1 MLQRLN
7 SNTLQFLIIAVAA
20 IFFIPFLGNVH
31 LFDWDEIN
39 FAESAREMIVTGDYS
54 TVQIDY
60 MPFWEKPPLFIWM
73 QVISMKMFGINEFAA
88 RFPNALCG
96 IFTLLLLFR
105 IGYKLIDKQFGVLWT
120 LVYFG
125 SLLPH
130 MYFKSGII
138 DPWFNLFIFLGI
150 YQIIRYFSNT
160 GKPMQHAV
168 LSAFFIGLGILTK
181 GPVALL
187 LFGATA
193 GLYILINKFRVPFKI
208 IHILVF
214 IIVLTITGG
223 FWFILMILKGNFDI
237 IQDFIEYQ
245 IRLFN
250 TRDSGHGGFFG
261 YHFVV
266 FLFGIFPASIF
277 AISAF
282 KLKKTDSLQFN
293 NYKSWMIIL
302 TVLVLVIFSIVK
314 TKIVHYSSLMYFP
327 VTFLA
332 TSTLYNYIKKS
343 EKWPVWQTVF
353 ILTIALILV
362 AITAILQYVVANAQS
377 EFIQNAIA
385 DKFTLENLQA
395 QVQWSGFEFLASIF
409 YFLALII
416 LITYFKSGKNQIKTI
431 LVFFFSGIY
440 FNVLIMLYV
449 GRVEKYSQNAAL
461 EFYKQ
466 KEHENC
472 YVETIGFKSYADLF
486 YTNKKEP
493 ENRNSLDRNW
503 LLTGPIDKPVYFV
516 TKVNK
521 LDGYLQQYPQ
531 LKILYKKNGY
541 VFLKRE
547 IN

>member
-1 MLQRLN
+1 
-7 SNTLQFLIIAVAA
+7 
-20 IFFIPFLGNVH
+20 
-31 LFDWDEIN
+31 
-39 FAESAREMIVTGDYS
+39 
-54 TVQIDY
+54 
-60 MPFWEKPPLFIWM
+60 
-73 QVISMKMFGINEFAA
+73 
-88 RFPNALCG
+88 
-96 IFTLLLLFR
+96 
-105 IGYKLIDKQFGVLWT
+105 
-120 LVYFG
+120 
-125 SLLPH
+125 
-130 MYFKSGII
+130 
-138 DPWFNLFIFLGI
+138 
-150 YQIIRYFSNT
+150 
-160 GKPMQHAV
+160 
-168 LSAFFIGLGILTK
+168 
-181 GPVALL
+181 
-187 LFGATA
+187 
-193 GLYILINKFRVPFKI
+193 
-208 IHILVF
+208 
-214 IIVLTITGG
+214 
-223 FWFILMILKGNFDI
+223 
-237 IQDFIEYQ
+237 
-245 IRLFN
+245 
-250 TRDSGHGGFFG
+250 
-261 YHFVV
+261 
-266 FLFGIFPASIF
+266 
-277 AISAF
+277 
-282 KLKKTDSLQFN
+282 
-293 NYKSWMIIL
+293 
-302 TVLVLVIFSIVK
+302 
-314 TKIVHYSSLMYFP
+314 
-327 VTFLA
+327 
-332 TSTLYNYIKKS
+332 
-343 EKWPVWQTVF
+343 
-353 ILTIALILV
+353 LTIALILV